1 MKIRALTLR
10 PITVR
15 PITAKDADACYAL
28 FHRTVHGGTGAFYTA
43 AQRAAWAPDR
53 DHAPKT
59 WPARLTAGYA
69 ICATRWGRLKGF
81 FTMGHD
87 GHIDFAYVA
96 LEEMGKGTAA
106 KLYDACETE
115 ARRLGLP
122 YMDTE
127 ASHLARR
134 FFEKRGWRVTA
145 RQTVIR
151 DGVGI
156 ENFRMEKAL

>member
-1 MKIRALTLR
+1 MKIRALKLR
-10 PITVR
+10 PV
-15 PITAKDADACYAL
+15 TAQDADACYAL
-28 FHRTVHGGTGAFYTA
+28 FYRTVHGGTGAFYTA
-43 AQRAAWAPDR
+43 AQRAAWAPAR
-53 DHAPKT
+53 DQAPDT

-96 LEEMGKGTAA
+96 LQEMGKGTAA
-106 KLYDACETE
+106 TLYDACEAE
-115 ARRLGLP
+115 ALRLGLSF
-122 YMDTE
+122 METE

-134 FFEKRGWRVTA
+134 FFEKRGWRVVA